1 MSRFNHADKGRSSTI
16 VIAASDTPTKLKAQ
30 ADYICDGTNDQEE
43 IRAAING
50 ILNLSNAWPHYT
62 SDTTVVIGGIN
73 FPLVWFDGTTYHA
86 YGGDA
91 TYANI
96 LHATSADG
104 LSWAL
109 DTENNPMITKGEA
122 YDSSSVAVAN
132 VWNEGANW
140 YMVYRGSGACV
151 CLATASAASGP
162 WTKYAS
168 NPVIND
174 AIGIDPAGIMKVSS
188 TYYLYTNTTGGDREV
203 NYYTSTDLHTW
214 VRGVGNPIFT
224 GGRYCS
230 CPFVYNSIY
239 YLLVSRYINNGRGG
253 VIELWSC
260 TSPTFKD
267 GQRKFLGV
275 VIYDA
280 THPSVDTPTVV
291 TADITR
297 VFANGTDVFNCYYA
311 KQITTSGIKFPGFLV
326 QPGTVAQ
333 AIANVVMPKTGS
345 VYLLEGTYNIGLANT
360 RYYLDIPYGIKLEGN
375 RAEIKLANGT
385 TLDTNFGLMVIDYG
399 SVVKDLKIN
408 GNRSGVTSGT
418 HYGAVISGGLL
429 ENCEVLGF
437 NGVGVFARGGVM
449 RGGKAYNNKVGIRA
463 YKYARLVDVDICGN
477 GDTIADRA
485 IEMYDYGV
493 LNGCTV
499 HSNVGRGVYVA
510 GINAKIDTCKIYE
523 NGHYGVEIPSSKS
536 VTILGT
542 HLNDNAGYS
551 SRGQI
556 SNTGKL
562 NMVGCFLTDYILANN
577 TQVYLAADS
586 DAVIGNC
593 LIKGG
598 AGGISDNSVD
608 GLTSYDITAPLQG

>member
-1 MSRFNHADKGRSSTI
+1 MSRFNHADKGRTSTI

-174 AIGIDPAGIMKVSS
+174 EIGIDPAGIMKVSS
-188 TYYLYTNTTGGDREV
+188 TYYLYTNTTGSDREV

-297 VFANGTDVFNCYYA
+297 VFSSGTDVFKCYYSKKLTA
-311 KQITTSGIKFPGFLV
+311 SGIKYPGLLTL
-326 QPGTVAQ
+326 PGTVAE
-333 AIANVVMPKTGS
+333 AIADTIIPSSGS
-345 VYLLEGTYNIGLANT
+345 VHLLEGTYNISVPTDG
-360 RYYLDIPYGIKLEGN
+360 YYIDVPYGVKLGGN
-375 RAEIKLANGT
+375 RAELKLADGT
-385 TLDTNFGLMVIDYG
+385 TLSTNLGFMSIDYG
-399 SVVKDLKIN
+399 SVVRDIKIN
-408 GNRSGVTSGT
+408 GNREGVTSGT
-418 HYGAVISGGLL
+418 HLGVMVSGGLL
-429 ENCEVLGF
+429 ENCEVCSF
-437 NGVGVFARGGVM
+437 NGVGVLACGGVV
-449 RGGKAYNNKVGIRA
+449 RGGKVYNNKVGIKS
-463 YKYARLVDVDICGN
+463 YKYARLVDVDILGN
-477 GDTIADRA
+477 GLTTSDYAVF
-485 IEMYDYGV
+485 MYDLG
-493 LNGCTV
+493 LLQGCTIRG
-499 HSNVGRGVYVA
+499 NIGRGVYIS
-510 GINAKIDTCKIYE
+510 GINAKIDDCKIYE
-523 NGHYGVEIPSSKS
+523 NGHYGVDIPANKS
-536 VTILGT
+536 VTIIGS

-551 SRGQI
+551 SRGQF
-556 SNTGKL
+556 SNLGKL
-562 NMVGCFLTDYILANN
+562 NMMGCFLTDYVLTN
-577 TQVYLAADS
+577 TYMGYLGAGS
-586 DAVIGNC
+586 TTIMGNC
-593 LIKGG
+593 LVKGG
-598 AGGISDNSVD
+598 TGGILDASEG
-608 GLTSYDITAPLQG
+608 GLTSYDITAPLQD